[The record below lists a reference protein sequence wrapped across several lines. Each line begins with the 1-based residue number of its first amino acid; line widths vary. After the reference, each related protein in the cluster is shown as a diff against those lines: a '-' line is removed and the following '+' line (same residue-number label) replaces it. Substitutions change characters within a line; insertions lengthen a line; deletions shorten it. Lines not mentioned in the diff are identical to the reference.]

1 MGVTF
6 CRETLARK
14 VGAHIKR
21 AGISATRFGY
31 EAAGD
36 PGFLR
41 KLRDGHDFRVST
53 LERVQAYLNEPK
65 RGKSKEG

>member
-36 PGFLR
+36 PGFVR
-41 KLRDGHDFRVST
+41 KLHRGHDFRMST
-53 LERVQAYLNEPK
+53 LERVQAFLKNQKITE
-65 RGKSKEG
+65 GKP